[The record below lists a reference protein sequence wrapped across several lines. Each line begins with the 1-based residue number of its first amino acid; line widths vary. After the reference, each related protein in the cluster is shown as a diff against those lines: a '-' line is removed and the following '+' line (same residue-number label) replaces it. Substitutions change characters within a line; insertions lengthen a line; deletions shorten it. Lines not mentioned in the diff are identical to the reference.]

1 VGRDSVQTP
10 KSTRLGGSKN
20 AVKQNGDLKRDVL
33 KCHKLGRN
41 DENRGSSRRLGCAS
55 GEK

>member
-1 VGRDSVQTP
+1 MGRDSVQTP

-41 DENRGSSRRLGCAS
+41 DENRGSSRR
-55 GEK
+55 